1 MMQSLQRGFGV
12 LELLV
17 QHSDPITL
25 GDLSRAAGL
34 PAASTYR
41 IVQSL
46 IELGYAKKVAGGR
59 YQHGSKVLELAGKVL
74 TSMDYAVHSRPA
86 LLQLQAHTD
95 ETIHFG
101 ILAGDCAQYVDKLES
116 RAAYRLASVVG
127 MQVDLHCTATG
138 KSILA
143 FLPDGVRDRH
153 IDATRLVA
161 KTPKTI
167 TSTEG
172 LLFELARIR
181 ANGYCLDDEEDR
193 EGIRC
198 VGAPVFDHR
207 GHAIG
212 GISVSGPVF
221 YFSLADATALAPQVI
236 HAARDVSLSLGA
248 PAASL
253 PEALRA

>member
-1 MMQSLQRGFGV
+1 MMQSLQRGFRI

-17 QHSDPITL
+17 QHSDPIAL
-25 GDLSRAAGL
+25 GDLSRTAGL

-59 YQHGSKVLELAGKVL
+59 YQHGSKVLELAGEVL
-74 TSMDYAVHSRPA
+74 TSMDYAVHSRPV

-101 ILAGDCAQYVDKLES
+101 ILAGDYAQYVDKLES

-127 MQVDLHCTATG
+127 MQVDLHCTAIG

-143 FLPDGVRDRH
+143 FMPEAVRERH
-153 IDATRLVA
+153 LAPERLVA

-167 TSTEG
+167 TRRDT
-172 LLFELARIR
+172 LLFELARAR
-181 ANGYCLDDEEDR
+181 SSGYCLDDEEDR

-207 GHAIG
+207 CHAIG

-221 YFSLADATALAPQVI
+221 SFSLADATALAANVI
-236 HAARDVSLSLGA
+236 QAAREVSLSLGA
-248 PAASL
+248 PPATL
-253 PEALRA
+253 PEAFRD